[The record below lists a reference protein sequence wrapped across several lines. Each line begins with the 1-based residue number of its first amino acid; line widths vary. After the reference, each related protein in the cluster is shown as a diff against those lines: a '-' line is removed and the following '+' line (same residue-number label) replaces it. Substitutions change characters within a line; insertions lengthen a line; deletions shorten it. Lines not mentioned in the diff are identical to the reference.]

1 MAPWL
6 EQAPLAQ
13 GWATGTFPVIRSDIL
28 DPLVYSTKN
37 GFCLLVF

>member
-13 GWATGTFPVIRSDIL
+13 GWAGTFPVIRSDIL

-37 GFCLLVF
+37 GFCLSVF